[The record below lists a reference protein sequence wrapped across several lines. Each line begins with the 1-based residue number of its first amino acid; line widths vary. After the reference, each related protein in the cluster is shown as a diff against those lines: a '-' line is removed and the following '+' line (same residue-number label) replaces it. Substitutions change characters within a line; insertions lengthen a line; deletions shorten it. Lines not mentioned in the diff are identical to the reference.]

1 MEAKSE
7 TNKQIS
13 SFLFILW
20 AGGAA
25 LLSYSLVYALR
36 KPFTAATFDGMDFFG
51 MDYKVATTIMQIFG
65 YLISKFFAIKIV
77 SELKRENRLKFM
89 IFSVALAELALV
101 FFGLLPQPF
110 NVFALFFNGLALGC
124 MWGVIF
130 SFIEGRKVTDIL
142 ASLLGV
148 SMAVSS
154 GMTKYIEYK
163 NKIQEKCNYCTT
175 YQCISVF
182 YKKNVELHLLL
193 ILAIDSVIYSFYVTI
208 LLCKKAPVFD

>member
-1 MEAKSE
+1 
-7 TNKQIS
+7 
-13 SFLFILW
+13 
-20 AGGAA
+20 
-25 LLSYSLVYALR
+25 
-36 KPFTAATFDGMDFFG
+36 
-51 MDYKVATTIMQIFG
+51 MQIFG

-77 SELKRENRLKFM
+77 SELKREDRLKFM
-89 IFSVALAELALV
+89 VCSVALAELALV

-154 GMTKYIEYK
+154 GMAKSMGLFVVNTFGVTEFWMPALIGGLA
-163 NKIQEKCNYCTT
+163 
-175 YQCISVF
+175 F
-182 YKKNVELHLLL
+182 PLL
-193 ILAIDSVIYSFYVTI
+193 ILMGWSLNKLPQPTDEDRALRSERVTFERRATQTTVQKLYALADHAVLRQSVYHYFT
-208 LLCKKAPVFD
+208 

>member
-77 SELKRENRLKFM
+77 SELKREDRLKFM
-89 IFSVALAELALV
+89 VCSVALAELALV

-154 GMTKYIEYK
+154 GMAKSMGLFVVNT
-163 NKIQEKCNYCTT
+163 
-175 YQCISVF
+175 F
-182 YKKNVELHLLL
+182 G
-193 ILAIDSVIYSFYVTI
+193 VTEFWMP
-208 LLCKKAPVFD
+208 AYY

>member
-77 SELKRENRLKFM
+77 SELKREDRLKFM
-89 IFSVALAELALV
+89 VCSVALAELALV

-154 GMTKYIEYK
+154 GMAKYIEYK
-163 NKIQEKCNYCTT
+163 NKTQEKCNYCTI
-175 YQCISVF
+175 YQCISGF

-193 ILAIDSVIYSFYVTI
+193 ILAIDSLIYSFYVTI

>member
-154 GMTKYIEYK
+154 GMAKYIEYK
-163 NKIQEKCNYCTT
+163 NKTQEKCNYCTI
-175 YQCISVF
+175 YQCISGF

-193 ILAIDSVIYSFYVTI
+193 ILAIDSLIYSFYVTI

>member
-77 SELKRENRLKFM
+77 SELKREDRLKFM
-89 IFSVALAELALV
+89 VCSVALAELALV

-154 GMTKYIEYK
+154 GMGEYIEYK
-163 NKIQEKCNYCTT
+163 NKTQEKCNYCTI
-175 YQCISVF
+175 YQCISGF

>member
-77 SELKRENRLKFM
+77 SELKREDRLKFM
-89 IFSVALAELALV
+89 VCSVALAELALV

>member
-77 SELKRENRLKFM
+77 SELKREDRLKFM
-89 IFSVALAELALV
+89 VCSVALAELALV

-154 GMTKYIEYK
+154 GMTEYIEYK
-163 NKIQEKCNYCTT
+163 NKTQEKCNYCTI
-175 YQCISVF
+175 YQCISGF